1 MAAYENS
8 NQLSGEGSGFSFA
21 STSASGLRHGLGSAR
36 TSVISITSGKGGV
49 GKTTLVT
56 NLALQIAREGK
67 RVLILDGDL
76 GMANVDIMF
85 GVRPE
90 KTIHDIVRGDAEIS
104 EILVEVARHVTLI
117 PGGSGVFDLQNLS
130 VFEKQTLLDQV
141 SALGNHYDVMLIDT
155 APGID
160 DNVLYLN
167 SAAQE
172 ICVVVTPDP
181 ASIADSYALIK
192 VLNQRCRE
200 NRFSIICNQVKDEAD
215 GRKLFEKLD
224 SVAAKFLYVSLDYL
238 GSVPQDPILRQCT
251 RSQQLVSR
259 VHPESP
265 SARAISKLA
274 QGFNGV
280 QTSSECKGSLQ
291 FFWEQLV
298 RLA

>member
-1 MAAYENS
+1 MINTIP
-8 NQLSGEGSGFSFA
+8 Q
-21 STSASGLRHGLGSAR
+21 RHGLGSAK
-36 TSVISITSGKGGV
+36 TTVVSITSGKGGV

-56 NLALQIAREGK
+56 NIALQLAREGK

-85 GVRPE
+85 NVRSE
-90 KTIHDIVRGDAEIS
+90 RSIHDLVTGDCTINEVLI
-104 EILVEVARHVTLI
+104 EVARNVTLI
-117 PGGSGVFDLQNLS
+117 PGGSGIFDLQNLS
-130 VFEKQTLLDQV
+130 VFEKQALLDQV
-141 SALGNHYDVMLIDT
+141 SALGDAYDVMLIDT

-172 ICVVVTPDP
+172 ICVVVTPEP

-224 SVAAKFLYVSLDYL
+224 GVAHKFLYVSLDYL
-238 GSVPQDPILRQCT
+238 GSVPMDPILRQST

-259 VHPESP
+259 AHPDAP
-265 SARAISKLA
+265 STLAIRQLA
-274 QGFNGV
+274 QGFKGYQV
-280 QTSSECKGSLQ
+280 RSECKGSLQ